1 MNGQMDG
8 QMVGWLDR
16 WDRWMD
22 RWMDGYSWMG
32 RWMMDD
38 GYKMDR
44 CVIKQVWQNVNID
57 WVSGI

>member
-1 MNGQMDG
+1 
-8 QMVGWLDR
+8 MVGWLDR